1 MSMAGVIMSV
11 ELASVAVVVF
21 VVVSR
26 PTHALHSTYSGKTAQ
41 PLEAL
46 IRQFDTAL
54 GGMD

>member
-1 MSMAGVIMSV
+1 MAGVIMSV